1 MIRHLNRGADAAVS
15 IGTLAERLNLSRRA
29 VERALEEAAHDGLPI
44 ISGAQGVWLAET
56 AQEAREQ
63 ADRLDH
69 RAAAI
74 HARAAAL
81 RRWADA
87 QEAEQ
92 GVMPWAA

>member
-1 MIRHLNRGADAAVS
+1 MRQHLNRGADAAVS
-15 IGTLAERLNLSRRA
+15 IGTLCERTGRPRRA
-29 VERALEEAAHDGLPI
+29 VERELEEMAHSGVPI
-44 ISGAQGVWLAET
+44 ISGAAGVWLAT
-56 AQEAREQ
+56 SAAEAREQ

-87 QEAEQ
+87 QEAPMTLWGE
-92 GVMPWAA
+92 AA